1 VCTLPI
7 EPFGAHSQLLLERAA
22 AGGAAGGA
30 AGAVAELQGGWTGSC
45 RTRGGLPRNCRV
57 DLVVKGSTRTA
68 ASAAVHRLR
77 CGRLSAHTLLA
88 RVAGTG
94 FVLTYSGCL
103 KEWLNVPF
111 ATFGHIKRAAV
122 ARRVT
127 WDTANYVTKTV
138 LQPVDVLYAAG
149 APPSEDP
156 SADPLRSTGSIAWY
170 SGLATPLAQW
180 APRPEQVL
188 FNLLRPGQTVLGT
201 AAPYP
206 GLHPNTVEVAD
217 SSCQVRSHR
226 RRPALL

>member
-1 VCTLPI
+1 MCTLPI

-127 WDTANYVTKTV
+127 WDTANYMTKTV
-138 LQPVDVLYAAG
+138 LQPV
-149 APPSEDP
+149 EDRK
-156 SADPLRSTGSIAWY
+156 S
-170 SGLATPLAQW
+170 
-180 APRPEQVL
+180 V
-188 FNLLRPGQTVLGT
+188 V
-201 AAPYP
+201 
-206 GLHPNTVEVAD
+206 
-217 SSCQVRSHR
+217 
-226 RRPALL
+226 